1 MFAVVHIKCSHS
13 ARQLLRDDVSFYYSV
28 MLKSF
33 TNIERIKGK
42 YVTQTFSNS
51 KRCGFTRLK
60 SFTVVKKTHCFY
72 SVFLFF
78 QYVNFF
84 FFFVMQFSF
93 FRKFP
98 CYVKGYISQSLL
110 LTFKFIFSLIMI
122 PDVLLVVIPK
132 TCCKHCV
139 SVRI

>member
-1 MFAVVHIKCSHS
+1 MLTEVFFKMFAVAHIKCSHS

-42 YVTQTFSNS
+42 YVTQTVSNS

-60 SFTVVKKTHCFY
+60 AFTVVKKTHFFY

-78 QYVNFF
+78 QYVYFF
-84 FFFVMQFSF
+84 IFLLCSFHFSGNSPAMS
-93 FRKFP
+93 KVTFP
-98 CYVKGYISQSLL
+98 NPYYLL
-110 LTFKFIFSLIMI
+110 LNSRYILSNNDT
-122 PDVLLVVIPK
+122 
-132 TCCKHCV
+132 
-139 SVRI
+139 